1 MLSLSV
7 RKKNGRANFATI
19 NIAPI
24 NLAKL
29 ETQNYFNAARA
40 QTLARFLC
48 PVSEDEVLMRTRAGR
63 PNVLCFGTIRP
74 CVN

>member
-7 RKKNGRANFATI
+7 RKKNGRANFARI

-40 QTLARFLC
+40 QTPGRFSC
-48 PVSEDEVLMRTRAGR
+48 PVNENEALMRTKAGR
-63 PNVLCFGTIRP
+63 PDVLCFGTIRT
-74 CVN
+74 CIN

>member
-7 RKKNGRANFATI
+7 RKKNGRANFART

-40 QTLARFLC
+40 QTRARFSCL
-48 PVSEDEVLMRTRAGR
+48 VSEDEALLRTKAGR
-63 PNVLCFGTIRP
+63 PDVLCFGTIRTFS
-74 CVN
+74 N